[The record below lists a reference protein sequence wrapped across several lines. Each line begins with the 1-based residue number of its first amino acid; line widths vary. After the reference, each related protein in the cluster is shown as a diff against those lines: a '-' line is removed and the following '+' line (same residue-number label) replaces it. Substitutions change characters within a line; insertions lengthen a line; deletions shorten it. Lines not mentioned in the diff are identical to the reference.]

1 MKKLVSLLLA
11 MILVLSLVPA
21 AVADQ
26 VMLNPDEN
34 RKIKLQ
40 KVGLN
45 EAEEGVSPTTGLYL
59 EDLEAPAGFAG
70 LAVTGRY
77 MPMLVQID
85 NTSGGIDARA
95 PWGASFADIVYET
108 PLYKNGITRLSFL
121 YSDLIPD
128 SVGPIRSAR
137 MGHAW
142 LREEWDAGFLYFG
155 QQEYVK
161 SDVKKELKELGVE
174 KKGLAFSGTVGSGK
188 PWKQFYSR
196 RKGIVSPHNVDA
208 NVAAIYELIDPSFVA
223 PNHTFLFTD
232 ELPEGDVADEIRI
245 KTGQLGYGS
254 NLIYDMDSNLYYRYM
269 RVEDD
274 ELVAYEDLDTQEHI
288 GFANV
293 IIQFAEVQWLRS
305 DAPITY
311 HVGKKY
317 YTGKG
322 DESIGGNADFFMGG
336 VHVEGYWQRESME
349 SRTVFYTAD
358 GQELQMQRGKT
369 LIVVVDS
376 KNWEVSYQAY

>member
-108 PLYKNGITRLSFL
+108 ETYNGGYTRYTAVFN
-121 YSDLIPD
+121 DTIPD
-128 SVGPIRSAR
+128 QIEAIRSAR
-137 MGHAW
+137 IVHADIYSEYNGAYPRHSPILGHLMHIFA
-142 LREEWDAGFLYFG
+142 
-155 QQEYVK
+155 QECDK
-161 SDVKKELKELGVE
+161 QNHN
-174 KKGLAFSGTVGSGK
+174 GK
-188 PWKQFYSR
+188 
-196 RKGIVSPHNVDA
+196 
-208 NVAAIYELIDPSFVA
+208 
-223 PNHTFLFTD
+223 
-232 ELPEGDVADEIRI
+232 
-245 KTGQLGYGS
+245 
-254 NLIYDMDSNLYYRYM
+254 
-269 RVEDD
+269 
-274 ELVAYEDLDTQEHI
+274 
-288 GFANV
+288 
-293 IIQFAEVQWLRS
+293 
-305 DAPITY
+305 
-311 HVGKKY
+311 
-317 YTGKG
+317 
-322 DESIGGNADFFMGG
+322 
-336 VHVEGYWQRESME
+336 
-349 SRTVFYTAD
+349 
-358 GQELQMQRGKT
+358 
-369 LIVVVDS
+369 
-376 KNWEVSYQAY
+376 